1 MADLLYTAVLERF
14 TDEQFDEDFE
24 FSGFIPESTTVF
36 SAVVSAINSTGAN
49 VTDDRVVTHSISGT
63 VVTVTL
69 RAGSTEG
76 PYLIKV
82 VATSTSNV
90 PSVQTKLLNV
100 TAPGLY
106 R

>member
-14 TDEQFDEDFE
+14 TDEQFDEEFE
-24 FSGFIPESTTVF
+24 FDGFIPENTDVN
-36 SAVVSAINSTGAN
+36 SAVVSATNSTGTN
-49 VTDDRVVTHSISGT
+49 VTDDLIVTYSVSGS
-63 VVTVTL
+63 VVTVTIL
-69 RAGSTEG
+69 APASEG

-90 PSVQTKLLNV
+90 PTVQVKLLNV

>member
-14 TDEQFDEDFE
+14 AGEQFDEEFDFD
-24 FSGFIPESTTVF
+24 GFIPESTNVS
-36 SAVVSAINSTGAN
+36 SAVVTAISSSGAD
-49 VTDDRVVTHSISGT
+49 VTADVVLATAISGT

-69 RAGSTEG
+69 LAGYDEG
-76 PYLIKV
+76 AYFVKV

-90 PSVQTKLLNV
+90 PSVQVKLFNI
-100 TAPGLY
+100 TAPGVF